1 MKTFLTIWVGQ
12 LVSTL
17 GSFMTVFALT
27 LWVWDQT
34 ESATALTL
42 VLFFAQLPRIVVT
55 LFAGMITDRFN
66 RQRLMLLGDTSAAIS
81 TAVVGGLWLTGSL
94 QIWHLCAVMA
104 VHGCFSQLQQL
115 AYSASIALM
124 VPKAQYTRAGS
135 LNAALGF
142 AAAILS
148 PVFAGSLYPQIGLGG
163 IMVIDLL
170 TFTVAFG
177 TLLSVT
183 LPQPPKEPLKEPAD
197 QQLPENQTKQ
207 PLNFSVRDLTFGF
220 RYIKASPGLSAMVI
234 AFTLFAI
241 PNDMGR
247 ALYNPMILART
258 GGDAQLLGTVTT
270 MAGVGGVVGALAV
283 SIWGGFNRRIDGM
296 LLGFIGTGLSKLVLG
311 MGQSAW
317 IWLPAQFFAHLHTPL
332 IFSSSN
338 AIWYAKVP
346 PAIQGK
352 VLAAD
357 TLVGLLVGAF
367 SPLLAG
373 PLADY
378 VFEPAMASGGWL
390 APVFGPWLGI
400 GPGSGIAL
408 LYCGSAIAMV
418 TVGSLG
424 YCFTTLRK
432 VEQLIPDADAAHAPF
447 VEENSTS

>member
-1 MKTFLTIWVGQ
+1 MGAFIRIWIGQ
-12 LVSTL
+12 LVSTV
-17 GSFMTVFALT
+17 GSYMTVFALMIWIWQET
-27 LWVWDQT
+27 G
-34 ESATALTL
+34 SATTLALVTL
-42 VLFFAQLPRIVVT
+42 FSQLPRIAVT
-55 LFAGMITDRFN
+55 PFAGVIVDRFP
-66 RQRLMLLGDTSAAIS
+66 RKQLMIVGDVVAALGTLVIGLLFWQGQ
-81 TAVVGGLWLTGSL
+81 L
-94 QIWHLCAVMA
+94 QLWHLYIIVSLY
-104 VHGCFSQLQQL
+104 GCFGQLQTL
-115 AYSASIALM
+115 AYSTCISLL
-124 VPKAQYTRAGS
+124 VEKENYTRAES
-135 LNAALGF
+135 MVAAVGYSG
-142 AAAILS
+142 AIFS
-148 PVFAGSLYPQIGLGG
+148 PILAGSLYPLVGLTG
-163 IMVIDLL
+163 IIAIDLA
-170 TFTVAFG
+170 TFGIAFAILALA
-177 TLLSVT
+177 TIPN
-183 LPQPPKEPLKEPAD
+183 PQKSETPAVMGW
-197 QQLPENQTKQ
+197 Q
-207 PLNFSVRDLTFGF
+207 DLTFGF

-241 PNDMGR
+241 PNDVGR

-270 MAGVGGVVGALAV
+270 MAGVGGVVGALSV

-296 LLGFIGTGLSKLVLG
+296 LLGFIGTGLSKLMLG

-317 IWLPAQFFAHLHTPL
+317 LWFPAQFFAHLHTPL

>member
-55 LFAGMITDRFN
+55 LFAGIITDRFN

-135 LNAALGF
+135 LTAALGF
-142 AAAILS
+142 SAAILS

-177 TLLSVT
+177 TLLSVK
-183 LPQPPKEPLKEPAD
+183 LPQPSQAETKEKSLEQQPSDEHTQKALKFN
-197 QQLPENQTKQ
+197 L
-207 PLNFSVRDLTFGF
+207 SDLTFGF

-258 GGDAQLLGTVTT
+258 GGDAKLLGTIVAA
-270 MAGVGGVVGALAV
+270 AGVGGLIGGGILTASGGFRNPRRGLLIGMLSVGIGKLVFGLGQSPIVWTGARLGTSVSEAITFSTYTTCWYAMVPSDLQGRAFAADHLISLVVGASA
-283 SIWGGFNRRIDGM
+283 S
-296 LLGFIGTGLSKLVLG
+296 LV
-311 MGQSAW
+311 
-317 IWLPAQFFAHLHTPL
+317 
-332 IFSSSN
+332 
-338 AIWYAKVP
+338 
-346 PAIQGK
+346 
-352 VLAAD
+352 
-357 TLVGLLVGAF
+357 
-367 SPLLAG
+367 AG
-373 PLADY
+373 PLVDY
-378 VFEPAMASGGWL
+378 VFEPVVRTS
-390 APVFGPWLGI
+390 VLGSVM
-400 GPGSGIAL
+400 GDGAGIAL
-408 LYCGSAIAMV
+408 LYAIAAIGILS
-418 TVGSLG
+418 VGIFGKHQLG
-424 YCFTTLRK
+424 
-432 VEQLIPDADAAHAPF
+432 
-447 VEENSTS
+447 